1 MARILV
7 IDDIDYTR
15 QTISA
20 MLKRGGYEV
29 LEASN
34 GKLGLDSFNKYHPD
48 LVVTDILMPE
58 MEGLETIKK
67 MKAIDPE
74 VPIIAIT
81 GSSDSPFMNIA
92 LKFGAAKGMYKPF
105 KQAELLGEVQKHLA

>member
-7 IDDIDYTR
+7 IDDIDFTR

-20 MLKRGGYEV
+20 MIKRGGHEV

-34 GKLGLDSFNKYHPD
+34 GKLGLLSFEENKPD

-58 MEGLETIKK
+58 MEGLETIKR
-67 MKAIDPE
+67 MKHSQPH

-81 GSSDSPFMNIA
+81 GSTDSPFMKIA
-92 LKFGAAKGMYKPF
+92 LKFGAVKGLYKPF
-105 KQAELLGEVQKHLA
+105 KQAELLSEINKHVA